1 MLSDYYYS
9 LGKTAS
15 AKSLLVP
22 TALGAGLGALY
33 GIGDSSTNPYN
44 ELLNE
49 SSYSRAG
56 QGAVGGLGGGA
67 GYTLARSLGRGRA
80 VSGLIGLLS
89 AAGASSLAAPKLT
102 KSKLQDLP
110 F

>member
-15 AKSLLVP
+15 VKSLLVP
-22 TALGAGLGALY
+22 TAIGGGLGSLY
-33 GIGDSSTNPYN
+33 GIGDSTYNPYN
-44 ELLNE
+44 EALNE
-49 SSYSRAG
+49 ATYSRAG
-56 QGAVGGLGGGA
+56 QGALGGLGGGA
-67 GYTLARSLGRGRA
+67 GYTLARTLGRGRSM
-80 VSGLIGLLS
+80 SGLIGLLS
-89 AAGASSLAAPKLT
+89 AAGASSLATPRLT